1 MIKIR
6 TENSEIKHGAVG
18 ERKKVNETKNCFF
31 EGIDKIDIPLL
42 KLIRKNKTQIKNIK
56 IFCIQASYLNF
67 LSLEMS
73 CPSTFRCRKCAFH
86 RRLSFLAF
94 RETEK
99 WVKVFLLHW

>member
-6 TENSEIKHGAVG
+6 TEISEIKHGVVG

-56 IFCIQASYLNF
+56 IESGDITTYS
-67 LSLEMS
+67 S
-73 CPSTFRCRKCAFH
+73 KCKKT
-86 RRLSFLAF
+86 LQTTLCQ
-94 RETEK
+94 
-99 WVKVFLLHW
+99 